1 MKKSRILAL
10 LLTLTLVIALFA
22 GCAKES
28 APPAEPEETQTA
40 ASEAPP
46 EEPSEAPEAPPEE
59 EAPPAEEPV
68 EEEPEAEPEPEEPGI
83 ISGYTEIG
91 TPIVDFKYDLPLF
104 EPGEQSFSVW
114 VSMSEGLGKFMP
126 NGFSDCIGYQESAK
140 LTGVEL
146 DFVFAVS
153 QANQEKFNLMIAS
166 EDYTDIITN
175 VNMIWTSGY
184 DYAIEEEIF
193 IDLTEMI
200 ETSMPVYSALYD
212 QLEDDVK
219 RDLHTDSGNFP
230 VLYSLNYDFAE
241 QSEGPMIRRDYLKK
255 VGLDIPVTYD
265 DWDEVLHAFKTELD
279 LPQPLML
286 PKGIVHT
293 TNAVVS
299 GFGVSGTFSTFPM
312 VAEPYYQVDGQVKYG
327 VVEPG
332 FKEYMEMIARWYDE
346 GIISSEFMVLNDNPM
361 GTVYTA
367 EISSGNAGIFFAD
380 GMMIEN
386 YVTAGT
392 AGNPDY
398 DIWAIP
404 DPVKE
409 EGQVN
414 HFLSRKSPISGR
426 LSNISVTTAVED
438 VQALGKYLDWYFT
451 EEGAVMASGGP
462 EGRAWEYDADG
473 NRVYTQ
479 EWLNSEVPRGQ
490 RGQLYAFSSLP
501 LLTQD
506 NMPESEVYPVQEAAG
521 PIWEAN
527 ADSAYVMPSS
537 LSVSIAE
544 TEEYTKI
551 YNDIQTYIEENLAR
565 FVTGDNSMDEWDAFV
580 AHIMEM
586 GLEDCIAIKQAAVDR
601 YYGRSF

>member
-1 MKKSRILAL
+1 MKKTRLLAL
-10 LLTLTLVIALFA
+10 LLALALLAALTA
-22 GCAKES
+22 GCSKES
-28 APPAEPEETQTA
+28 SAPEETTEI
-40 ASEAPP
+40 SETPPP
-46 EEPSEAPEAPPEE
+46 EEVAEE
-59 EAPPAEEPV
+59 EAPPPAEEEVQEPQV
-68 EEEPEAEPEPEEPGI
+68 EEEEPGI
-83 ISGYTEIG
+83 ISGYTEVG
-91 TPIVDFKYDLPLF
+91 TPIINYKYDLPLF
-104 EPGEQSFSVW
+104 EPGQQSFSVW

-126 NGFSDCIGYQESAK
+126 NGFEDCIGYQESVK

-146 DFVFAVS
+146 EFVFAVS

-166 EDYTDIITN
+166 EDYTDIVTN

-193 IDLTEMI
+193 IDLSEMI

-212 QLEDDVK
+212 QLDDNVK

-230 VLYSLNYDFAE
+230 VLYSLNYDYAE
-241 QSEGPMIRRDYLKK
+241 QSEGPMIRRDYLEK
-255 VGLDIPVTYD
+255 VGMDIPVTYD

-279 LPQPLML
+279 LSQPLML

-293 TNAVVS
+293 TNSVVS

-312 VAEPYYQVDGQVKYG
+312 VSEPYYQVDGQVKYG

-332 FKEYMEMIARWYDE
+332 FKEYMEMISRWYAE

-367 EISSGNAGIFFAD
+367 EISNGNAGIFFAD

-392 AGNPDY
+392 AGDPNY

-414 HFLSRKSPISGR
+414 HFLSQKSPISGR

-438 VQALGKYLDWYFT
+438 VAALGKYLDWFFT
-451 EEGAVMASGGP
+451 EEGAVLASGGP
-462 EGRAWEYDADG
+462 EGRAWEFDADG
-473 NRVYTQ
+473 NRVYSD
-479 EWLNSEVPRGQ
+479 EWNNSEIPKGQ
-490 RGQLYAFSSLP
+490 RGQFYAFGSLP

-537 LSVSIAE
+537 LSISNQE

-565 FVTGDNSMDEWDAFV
+565 FVTGDNPMSDWDAFID
-580 AHIMEM
+580 HIMEM

-601 YYGRSF
+601 YFDRSVD